1 MATNM
6 ANTATPKAMAD
17 WAKKALVFF
26 AVGVWD
32 SMTQLSPPG
41 AAMPSAQILSSS

>member
-6 ANTATPKAMAD
+6 ANRAAPKAIAD

-26 AVGVWD
+26 ALGV
-32 SMTQLSPPG
+32 
-41 AAMPSAQILSSS
+41 